1 MAFYKVCGN
10 YYGTDND
17 ANSLMHYRTP
27 GSKNGVRKYQ
37 YEDGTLTPAG
47 RIHYGVGKGGAAKSV
62 TAYTDTGTRGPV
74 KVYPNKSMPVKGV
87 GLGPKG
93 TQVGLYRAKMEVP
106 YEDSVPA
113 AIDRDA
119 EYRAGR
125 GLREPVS
132 NATSNILQRDARRPS
147 GVAGNIYD
155 ARNWIDSRASDVRD
169 WGERAMND
177 TKRFVGVGGTR
188 EAAEDARSRSNET
201 RDRLTA
207 ENAKRIQDND
217 LINKQRA
224 DKQFGPSQSYADQFN
239 ENTRINYVNNQRQM
253 AEAGREARAAEEAHG
268 KTIIGRA
275 ERAYNDAS
283 KAVDDAKQWVGE
295 RASDVKTWGE
305 QATKDVG
312 KAASDVKK
320 WGDQAGKDIGKAASD
335 VKTWGEQAAKDVG
348 KAAKD
353 VGNAVGTAAKNVGN
367 AVGNAAKDV
376 GEWGK
381 GAVDKGRDFI
391 TGLFGKKK
399 KG

>member
-17 ANSLMHYRTP
+17 ANSLKHYRTP

-47 RIHYGVGKGGAAKSV
+47 KIHYGVGKGSAAKTA
-62 TAYTDTGTRGPV
+62 TAYTDTGTG
-74 KVYPNKSMPVKGV
+74 SG
-87 GLGPKG
+87 GPKG
-93 TQVGLYRAKMEVP
+93 AAGLAYRLGGAQG
-106 YEDSVPA
+106 YNNY
-113 AIDRDA
+113 RNA
-119 EYRAGR
+119 ER
-125 GLREPVS
+125 GV
-132 NATSNILQRDARRPS
+132 RRW
-147 GVAGNIYD
+147 GDQAV
-155 ARNWIDSRASDVRD
+155 SDVRNYANLGATRGSID
-169 WGERAMND
+169 AAKSDALTNTRAA
-177 TKRFVGVGGTR
+177 KRDV
-188 EAAEDARSRSNET
+188 DYLRSR
-201 RDRLTA
+201 LT
-207 ENAKRIQDND
+207 EDNDKRIRDND

-224 DKQFGPSQSYADQFN
+224 DKQFGPSQQYADQFN
-239 ENTRINYVNNQRQM
+239 ENTRINYVENQRRL
-253 AEAGREARAAEEAHG
+253 AEAGRNARAVEAEGERQVREAEEA
-268 KTIIGRA
+268 
-275 ERAYNDAS
+275 YNKS
-283 KAVDDAKQWVGE
+283 VNKSVDDAKKWVSE
-295 RASDVKTWGE
+295 RASDAKNWTE
-305 QATKDVG
+305 QAAKDVG

-367 AVGNAAKDV
+367 AVGKAAKDV
-376 GEWGK
+376 GDWGK